1 VWAGPGAV
9 GSRWTAPVLAAT
21 HLLTLG
27 FMAHAMLGA
36 LLQLLP
42 VALVLSGAQLGVSL
56 TRAALFARSYPVRS
70 QPLPA
75 GSGRATWQSIA

>member
-1 VWAGPGAV
+1 M
-9 GSRWTAPVLAAT
+9 LAAT

-56 TRAALFARSYPVRS
+56 TRAALFARSSRA
-70 QPLPA
+70 LAAAA
-75 GSGRATWQSIA
+75 GRLWSGDVAVNSVTSARRRHRHGS